1 MVLLSL
7 SDAQEIHIIPD
18 LLRHLNVQDELWDA
32 FLAAAGDPGN
42 DVRLLAAM
50 PYWTIPQIVG
60 TALLPN
66 GSRLTPIQAA
76 QVGLVWR
83 NARWVIHVRGG
94 GNPEAFVDR
103 DPWVPETGPGPPDGT
118 GTGGGTGG
126 TPTGTGGGS
135 SGGKDNVLK
144 MSNIVD
150 QTDDSETKLPDAVL
164 LNEWAQRYIAT
175 MGAPPQE
182 EEEPTDAQ
190 LAALHH
196 RVRVQRQPP
205 YVDFSVWLPFGRRVL
220 KNQKFRAF
228 LPIGDGSFVMKELPG
243 PQNLQQWLVSWRVFK
258 VACISL
264 NLVTLA
270 ALLLY
275 EKVIEK
281 LVLQW
286 PKAWGLIAQADDK
299 ARAEKLEKTRRAIV
313 LDIAAGGTAP
323 REFTEDEPWTA
334 CFRALALDERFW
346 NEQVRHPAAAWL
358 ASGGHGSPKP
368 PAETI
373 AMAHIPGP
381 PAERGDDED
390 RGDRRRQANRDK
402 RMAKRKRWASDREEL
417 ANFREQRSKGDSNKG
432 KGKGKGKDQA
442 GQEFCY
448 SWAKSVGPCAGLP
461 PGSECKGKIKRVHKC
476 MTCFSPSHPNA
487 ECPRKAASPS

>member
-1 MVLLSL
+1 MVLLGVPA
-7 SDAQEIHIIPD
+7 AQAISSVPD
-18 LLRHLNVQDELWDA
+18 LLTGLNVPDHLWDA
-32 FLAAAGDPGN
+32 FVLTAGDPGN
-42 DVRLLAAM
+42 DLRLIAAM
-50 PYWTIPQIVG
+50 PVWTIPQIVSSATLASG
-60 TALLPN
+60 E
-66 GSRLTPIQAA
+66 RLTPIQAA

-83 NARWVIHVRGG
+83 NARWVIHLQGG
-94 GNPEAFVDR
+94 GNPDTFVDR
-103 DPWVPETGPGPPDGT
+103 DPWMPETTPGPAE
-118 GTGGGTGG
+118 GTGGGMARTSGAASGSGGSGG
-126 TPTGTGGGS
+126 T
-135 SGGKDNVLK
+135 KDNVLK
-144 MSNIVD
+144 MANIVD
-150 QTDDSETKLPDAVL
+150 QTDDSETKLPDAVM
-164 LNEWAQRYIAT
+164 LNEWAQRYIAV
-175 MGAPPQE
+175 MGAPPHE

-196 RVRVQRQPP
+196 RVRVQNQPP

-228 LPIGDGSFVMKELPG
+228 LPIGDGSFVMKDLPG

-299 ARAEKLEKTRRAIV
+299 ARAEKLEKIRRSIA
-313 LDIAAGGTAP
+313 LDIAAGGAPP
-323 REFTEDEPWTA
+323 REYTEAEPWTA

-358 ASGGHGSPKP
+358 ASGAHGSPKP

-381 PAERGDDED
+381 PAESGDDD
-390 RGDRRRQANRDK
+390 DRRPTGTRGWRRERDGLRAGRACRLQRTTLQRRSQQRQGQ
-402 RMAKRKRWASDREEL
+402 RKR
-417 ANFREQRSKGDSNKG
+417 QRS
-432 KGKGKGKDQA
+432 
-442 GQEFCY
+442 
-448 SWAKSVGPCAGLP
+448 SWTGNLLQLGE
-461 PGSECKGKIKRVHKC
+461 GSRTLCRTPSRIRVQ
-476 MTCFSPSHPNA
+476 
-487 ECPRKAASPS
+487 R

>member
-1 MVLLSL
+1 MVLLSVA
-7 SDAQEIHIIPD
+7 DALAVHVVPD
-18 LLRHLNVQDELWDA
+18 LLRQLGVPDPLWDA
-32 FLAAAGDPGN
+32 FVSTAGDPGN
-42 DVRLLAAM
+42 DLRLVAAM
-50 PYWTIPQIVG
+50 PAWTIPQIVSTSTLASG
-60 TALLPN
+60 E
-66 GSRLTPIQAA
+66 RLTPIQAA

-83 NARWVIHVRGG
+83 NARWVAHLQGG
-94 GNPEAFVDR
+94 GNAEAFVDK
-103 DPWVPETGPGPPDGT
+103 DPWTPEAAAGPPDGT
-118 GTGGGTGG
+118 GAVSG
-126 TPTGTGGGS
+126 TPRGSTGTGSTASGS
-135 SGGKDNVLK
+135 KENVLK
-144 MSNIVD
+144 MANIVD

-164 LNEWAQRYIAT
+164 LNEWAQRYIAV

-196 RVRVQRQPP
+196 RVKVQNQPP

-228 LPIGDGSFVMKELPG
+228 MPVGDGSFVMKELPG

-258 VACISL
+258 AACISL

-286 PKAWGLIAQADDK
+286 PRAWGLIVQADDK
-299 ARAEKLEKTRRAIV
+299 GRAEKLEKIRRAIT
-313 LDIAAGGTAP
+313 LDIAAGGTPP
-323 REFTEDEPWTA
+323 REFSEAEPWTA

-358 ASGGHGSPKP
+358 ASGAHGSPKP

-373 AMAHIPGP
+373 AMAHLPGP
-381 PAERGDDED
+381 PAGREDDDD
-390 RGDRRRQANRDK
+390 RTDRRRQANRDK
-402 RMAKRKRWASDREEL
+402 RMAKRKRWAAEREEL
-417 ANFREQRSKGDSNKG
+417 ATFREQRPKGDPGKG
-432 KGKGKGKDQA
+432 KSKGKGKDQA
-442 GQEFCY
+442 GQEICF
-448 SWAKSVGPCAGLP
+448 SWAKAVGPCAGLP
-461 PGSECKGKIKRVHKC
+461 PGSECKGKIKRVRKC
-476 MTCFSPSHPNA
+476 MHCFSPGHPNA
-487 ECPRKAASPS
+487 ECPKKAASPS